1 MPTTGNR
8 PLPAALG
15 SRIRAGSLPSGGQAA
30 PMTQATV
37 AANVYKPPY
46 VHIHFATEV
55 AFDHFLAVYYLP
67 DSAQV
72 SLSQV
77 PDAGVSFDA
86 SLIYDIERLRRP
98 NSKYAAKRNLNL
110 LIVGNVHTRNYCHVP
125 TLFRSNPVV
134 TPMPIFP

>member
-1 MPTTGNR
+1 MPTAGNR

-15 SRIRAGSLPSGGQAA
+15 SRVRAGSLPSYGQSA

-46 VHIHFATEV
+46 VHIYFAAEIT
-55 AFDHFLAVYYLP
+55 FDHFLAVYYLP

-72 SLSQV
+72 RLSQIS
-77 PDAGVSFDA
+77 DTGVSFDS
-86 SLIYDIERLRRP
+86 SLVYDIERLRRP
-98 NSKYAAKRNLNL
+98 DSKYAAKRNLNL
-110 LIVGNVHTRNYCHVP
+110 FVVGNVHTRNYCHVP
-125 TLFRSNPVV
+125 TLFRSNPIV